1 MDCFDAGVACLP
13 ALLVCAL
20 VACGT
25 EYVPPADN
33 ARDGGPS
40 ADGPPGS
47 SSPSSGGDAGGG
59 DAGGTDA
66 GGTPPGD
73 GGEASDAPVAL
84 TPCEEAP
91 QHSDLAWLQQHVF
104 TPSCAVAGCHAGTSP
119 GVGLSLEVGKAYAN
133 LVNRGSSTVT
143 GWIRVVPGQPAQSYL
158 LVALGR
164 AAGPPP
170 RDGFMPIGGLPPL
183 CVEMVDAV
191 ERWVGAGALP

>member
-1 MDCFDAGVACLP
+1 MSRLTLLACLL
-13 ALLVCAL
+13 A
-20 VACGT
+20 ACGT
-25 EYVPPADN
+25 EYQPDADR
-33 ARDGGPS
+33 RDGGPS

-47 SSPSSGGDAGGG
+47 SSPSGGGDAGGG
-59 DAGGTDA
+59 GSGDD

-73 GGEASDAPVAL
+73 GGEAGDAPGAL

-119 GVGLSLEVGKAYAN
+119 DVGLSLEAGKAYAN
-133 LVNRGSSTVT
+133 LVNRGSSTVS

-170 RDGFMPIGGLPPL
+170 RDGFMPIGGRPPL

-191 ERWVGAGALP
+191 ERWVLAGAPP